1 MIQPAQPLKHLAI
14 IMDGNGRWAEKKG
27 LSRLEGHLQGSKVA
41 EQIIE
46 ECLKFEIPY
55 LTLFA
60 FSTENWGR
68 PAKEVHFLMDLLE
81 NHLTTKGEKFISEQI
96 KLETIGDLSKLP
108 ISLQSKL
115 NELKNKTKSFT
126 KLTVIFALNY
136 GGRDEIK
143 NAALKLASDIEQNRV
158 SKFNFTNEDFN
169 KYLETSEWPDPDLI
183 IRTSGEQ
190 RISNFLLWQAAYSE
204 LYFTE
209 KLWPDFD
216 QQDFYN
222 AIKCYYER
230 NRKFGCLENLVQSK
244 NNFDDKSIGAQEISK
259 DKNLDKNLEG
269 LAVIHDIRKNSSL

>member
-1 MIQPAQPLKHLAI
+1 
-14 IMDGNGRWAEKKG
+14 MDGNGRWAEKKG

-41 EQIIE
+41 ELVIE
-46 ECLKFEIPY
+46 ECLKLKIPY

-81 NHLTTKGEKFISEQI
+81 NHITTKGEKFISENI

-108 ISLQSKL
+108 NSLQSKL
-115 NELKNKTKSFT
+115 NELKNKTKNNT

-136 GGRDEIK
+136 GSRDEIK
-143 NAALKLASDIEQNRV
+143 NAALKLAADLELNKV
-158 SKFNFTNEDFN
+158 SKFNFTSEDFT

-209 KLWPDFD
+209 KLWPDFESKD
-216 QQDFYN
+216 LYAAVKN
-222 AIKCYYER
+222 YYER
-230 NRKFGCLENLVQSK
+230 HRKYGCLNETKTDNIAL
-244 NNFDDKSIGAQEISK
+244 
-259 DKNLDKNLEG
+259 
-269 LAVIHDIRKNSSL
+269 IHDIRKNSTI